1 MVSVRASDFHSA
13 DRKLEGWIAPLER
26 VAAWVKTHDDLV
38 HVASKGERFLK
49 VWRRLAYLRFQT
61 HGSDIDDDTAETV
74 WLALSLRDLRQA
86 PEFPRMYAEAEWDI
100 LAELVNGD
108 APVNGEALYDQK
120 PTDAPILHYQ
130 FHGLPPAA
138 DPVDQERLFDE
149 MLLGSAGK
157 APSGI
162 RHSGAVGI
170 LASGNRPAHEDC
182 VLLSHHLNMLRIA
195 RGLEPLDVG
204 EGNSALPLIDLGLYG
219 LLIECEDGATITPMV
234 TMEAMSRD

>member
-1 MVSVRASDFHSA
+1 MLLRPSDFHSA
-13 DRKLEGWIAPLER
+13 DGRLEGWIAPLER
-26 VAAWVKTHDDLV
+26 VDAWVRSHDDLV
-38 HVASKGERFLK
+38 HEASKGERFLK

-61 HGSDIDDDTAETV
+61 HGSDIDDETAETV
-74 WLALSLRDLRQA
+74 WLALSLRDLREA
-86 PEFPRMYAEAEWDI
+86 PAFPRMYEEAEWDI

-108 APVNGEALYDQK
+108 APINGEALYDQT

-130 FHGLPPAA
+130 FHGLPPAK

-149 MLLGSAGK
+149 MLLGRAGK

-170 LASGNRPAHEDC
+170 LASGNRPAYEDC
-182 VLLSHHLNMLRIA
+182 VLLSHNLNMLRIL

-204 EGNSALPLIDLGLYG
+204 EGRDAEALIDLGLYG
-219 LLIECEDGATITPMV
+219 LLIELENGATITPPG
-234 TMEAMSRD
+234 TLAL